1 MTPEFLGALL
11 APEQQSNILYGA
23 IGASVVL
30 NLCLKSAVAV
40 LNSYALQISKRTL
53 SSIWQPSSAH
63 TPMSYSQGFSTIP
76 CVISSFERRGRAWY
90 PFCYPKLDPK
100 GFFRVLM
107 LRLMLALDQYSDLK
121 VTQPSS

>member
-63 TPMSYSQGFSTIP
+63 TPMSYSQGFFFFFFFFFFEPILFWNTSWRLSPVVTKSCYICENIVDERLP
-76 CVISSFERRGRAWY
+76 HIS
-90 PFCYPKLDPK
+90 
-100 GFFRVLM
+100 
-107 LRLMLALDQYSDLK
+107 
-121 VTQPSS
+121 PSPHQ